1 MARRRQFGEEM
12 DALNRK
18 LATKWSRER
27 EEAGVRTPRRVDWTP
42 SPTQRTRKELEE
54 EIGELVS
61 RLSRE
66 PWGRFAN
73 IKKHNDEKYGKQR
86 NNVPLQFSVS
96 PAVHVSDV
104 TVYAS
109 ELLQSFQYT
118 ALEPMYNY
126 IQKALQAYEQVRRDL
141 SLMQQ
146 MYPLVDELLDATA
159 EEMFKNL
166 VEENKKLKATCEE
179 KDKEIESLKQKIQEL
194 EGQKIGIT
202 GLFTGETSDVL
213 TEEFMI
219 SFLQPSQEKNNA
231 ETTTSAATSETA
243 LDSSK

>member
-1 MARRRQFGEEM
+1 M
-12 DALNRK
+12 DTLNRK
-18 LATKWSRER
+18 LTAKWGRER
-27 EEAGVRTPRRVDWTP
+27 EEAGIRTPRRIEWTP
-42 SPTQRTRKELEE
+42 APTERTRKDLEE

-86 NNVPLQFSVS
+86 NNVPLQFTVS

-104 TVYAS
+104 TVYVN

-141 SLMQQ
+141 SLIQQ

-166 VEENKKLKATCEE
+166 VEENKKLKAACEE
-179 KDKEIESLKQKIQEL
+179 KDKEIESLKRRIQEL
-194 EGQKIGIT
+194 EGQNKKGVT
-202 GLFTGETSDVL
+202 ELFTGETSDIL

-219 SFLQPSQEKNNA
+219 SFFQPSQEKNNA
-231 ETTTSAATSETA
+231 ETTPSAATDVTV